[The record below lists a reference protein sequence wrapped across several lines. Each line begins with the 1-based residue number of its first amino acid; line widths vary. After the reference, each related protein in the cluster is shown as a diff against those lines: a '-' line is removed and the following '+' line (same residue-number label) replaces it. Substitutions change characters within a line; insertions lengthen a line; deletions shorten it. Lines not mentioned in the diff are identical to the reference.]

1 MKSPGAGQNQ
11 KEETVKLDPLG
22 RWRADER
29 RAKVWGAIVDTEQF
43 REGIGVALLTLQS
56 EFCYQPE
63 GDAMLRGANK
73 LADLLANL
81 HELPKPSAKVIFDL
95 PHPESGT

>member
-1 MKSPGAGQNQ
+1 M
-11 KEETVKLDPLG
+11 KLDPIG

-29 RAKVWGAIVDTEQF
+29 RAKAWGAVVETDQF
-43 REGIGVALLTLQS
+43 REAVGVALLTLQS
-56 EFCYQPE
+56 EFCYQPG
-63 GDAMLRGANK
+63 GDVMLRGANK

-81 HELPKPSAKVIFDL
+81 HELPWPTSRPVFDL